1 MLIDA
6 SIHGPEAARALRRW
20 RTGVVVGLVGSLL
33 ASFAVWS
40 LWYGDAGLEFDSVRL
55 VFLVASGVALLS
67 SALVYL
73 GVRDYVAAMHGSFGV
88 LPLVVLALAGVEL
101 AFSGI
106 GLTAQLAELASFDV
120 LSRSG
125 LAGRVL
131 RFVFVGVSP
140 LATVAAVMM
149 FARVGSTVAARI
161 SPVLVGALV
170 MVVVARLG
178 LHVLQELELFG
189 AGGMWTR
196 DGLHLLVTLLF
207 LALLSQHARSLS
219 AHRPRGLDGLSFGS
233 QRDEASSA
241 EHSSE
246 WEAPGRALARYRSA
260 ILAQMVLSLL
270 SALLVLATRET
281 PEQVGKIVSGTAI
294 LGLAVSVFLVVSVAR
309 FAASLPSAADPADS
323 TAASLH
329 ATAPAKLAAS
339 LFALNALV
347 GLVTTVLVVRA
358 FSSGRLGLLFD
369 LQDQLPVLEAVGT
382 LFGLG
387 GLLAL
392 LYSFD
397 ALGHE
402 LGERA
407 LPVRTR
413 GLKVALVILVIC
425 ALAAKLGLGVL
436 GPLVAVFGL
445 VFAIGALFTVFSYL
459 RVVGDVSALLLAR
472 AGVL

>member
-1 MLIDA
+1 
-6 SIHGPEAARALRRW
+6 
-20 RTGVVVGLVGSLL
+20 VVVGLIGSLL
-33 ASFAVWS
+33 SSFVVWS
-40 LWYGDAGLEFDSVRL
+40 LWYGDAGLEIDSVRL
-55 VFLVASGVALLS
+55 VLLAASGVGLVS
-67 SALVYL
+67 SVLVYF
-73 GVRDYVAAMHGSFGV
+73 GVRDYVAAMHGSFGA
-88 LPLVVLALAGVEL
+88 LPRVVLVVAGIEL

-120 LSRSG
+120 LSWSG
-125 LAGRVL
+125 LLGSLL

-140 LATVAAVMM
+140 LATVAAVLM
-149 FARVGSTVAARI
+149 FARVGSTIGARL
-161 SPVLVGALV
+161 SPLRVGALV
-170 MVVVARLG
+170 VVVVAQLG
-178 LHVLQELELFG
+178 LRVLADLELFE
-189 AGGMWTR
+189 AGRPWTH
-196 DGLHLLVTLLF
+196 DGIGLLVELLF
-207 LALLSQHARSLS
+207 LSSLSQHARALS
-219 AHRPRGLDGLSFGS
+219 AHRPHGLGGISFGS
-233 QRDEASSA
+233 QRDEVSSA
-241 EHSSE
+241 LGASE

-260 ILAQMVLSLL
+260 ILTQMALALL
-270 SALLVLATRET
+270 SALLVLATRGT
-281 PEQVGKIVSGTAI
+281 PEHVGKIVSGSAL
-294 LGLAVSVFLVVSVAR
+294 LGVAVSVFLVVSVAR
-309 FAASLPSAADPADS
+309 YAASLP
-323 TAASLH
+323 SLH

-339 LFALNALV
+339 LFAVNALV
-347 GLVTTVLVVRA
+347 GLVTSVLVVHA

-369 LQDQLPVLEAVGT
+369 LQEQLPVLEAIGT
-382 LFGLG
+382 CFGLG

-425 ALAAKLGLGVL
+425 ALAAKLGLSVL

-445 VFAIGALFTVFSYL
+445 IFGVGALFTVFSYL